1 MMAINNAR
9 VKTEFDAIDEAIRK
23 VESHKGDAEIASY
36 LSSFLAVMV
45 CGIYEECIEH
55 LICQRAAKAQD
66 SEIYQYVKS
75 TVAESFRNPKFARI
89 VEMLAKFSHVYAN
102 NMKNSIEEKSKIALD
117 SIVDNKNA
125 IAHGRPANLT
135 ISDIKDYH
143 NRCIPIFEFLENI
156 LA

>member
-9 VKTEFDAIDEAIRK
+9 VKTEFDLIDEAIKK
-23 VESHKGDAEIASY
+23 VESHTGDVEIASY
-36 LSSFLAVMV
+36 LSSFLTVMI
-45 CGIYEECIEH
+45 CGVYEDCIEH
-55 LICQRAAKAQD
+55 LICQRAGKARD
-66 SEIYQYVKS
+66 TEIYQYVRS

-89 VEMLAKFSHVYAN
+89 VEILNKFSRVYAEALKN
-102 NMKNSIEEKSKIALD
+102 NIEEKSKVALD

-125 IAHGRPANLT
+125 IAHGRPSNVT

-143 NRCIPIFEFLENI
+143 NRCIPIFELLENI

>member
-1 MMAINNAR
+1 MMAIHNTR
-9 VKTEFDAIDEAIRK
+9 VKTEFDSIDEAIKK
-23 VESHKGDAEIASY
+23 VEHHTGDAEIASY

-45 CGIYEECIEH
+45 CGVYEDCIEH

-66 SEIYQYVKS
+66 TEVYQYIKS
-75 TVAESFRNPKFARI
+75 TIAESFRNPKFVCI
-89 VEMLAKFSHVYAN
+89 VEILTKFSRGYADALKN
-102 NMKNSIEEKSKIALD
+102 NIEHKSKVALD

-125 IAHGRPANLT
+125 IAHGRPSNVT

-143 NRCIPIFEFLENI
+143 NRCIPIFELLENI